1 MRGLLSST
9 FRHRPNINEKGRR
22 KSKIVTPKGPKAFR
36 RDPNLRCAMKV
47 GYPELDNLGATK
59 SRQGK
64 YEERKERER
73 EKWGVY
79 IGWLVHDQS
88 LGYRFWPP
96 IEKRKKLKA
105 LKVVWT
111 LS

>member
-1 MRGLLSST
+1 MRGLLSLT

-22 KSKIVTPKGPKAFR
+22 KSKIVTPKGPEAFR

-47 GYPELDNLGATK
+47 GYPELGNLGATK

-88 LGYRFWPP
+88 PGYRFLAAYRK
-96 IEKRKKLKA
+96 EKEIRGFEG
-105 LKVVWT
+105 
-111 LS
+111 